1 MLKKIISIGFIL
13 LTIISCKPVDSGKM
27 TIINTTPNS
36 VAVMF
41 GENYNSNEIVVPG
54 HSSIEKDWT
63 TYVNVYPSKTEKYVY
78 GIENGDTYTIYPL
91 ETKKIVLY
99 VTNTTGINQTIVNGK
114 DPTSGEFL
122 VASVPDIK
130 DLTVTVAD
138 VEAAKNVKL
147 EIPYIIGFEL
157 AIKELDPPVLS
168 ITDHKREL
176 IVEDGKE
183 VLRDF
188 YLIRS
193 PGY

>member
-1 MLKKIISIGFIL
+1 MKRCLVL
-13 LTIISCKPVDSGKM
+13 LSFLLIFFTSCNLTDSGLV
-27 TIINTTPNS
+27 TIINTTDNS
-36 VAVMF
+36 VSVLF
-41 GENYNSNEIVVPG
+41 IEPFETQELTIPPNG
-54 HSSIEKDWT
+54 SIEKRWT
-63 TYVNVYPSKTEKYVY
+63 NYVKVEPAKSEKYLYVK
-78 GIENGDTYTIYPL
+78 ESGDTFIIYTK
-91 ETKKIVLY
+91 ETKQMIVY
-99 VTNTTGINQTIVNGK
+99 VTNTTGMDQTIENSM
-114 DPTSGEFL
+114 DPTSGEFA
-122 VASVPDIK
+122 V
-130 DLTVTVAD
+130 VTD
-138 VEAAKNVKL
+138 AKNVKL